1 MFKIFR
7 KSLFL
12 KVFSLSGLVSI
23 ALIYFLGS
31 NLYSRISDGI
41 IDEKIAASISE
52 GESAIQYAEYRF
64 IVSGISTKTDYK
76 ELVGEVVNSGNL
88 SARDSG
94 REVVLMQVADRE
106 LKGIPAV
113 TASNFLLPESIPSSL
128 RKELQGNE

>member
-1 MFKIFR
+1 VFRIFR

-23 ALIYFLGS
+23 VLIYFLGS

-64 IVSGISTKTDYK
+64 IVSGISAKTDYK

-94 REVVLMQVADRE
+94 RVGVLMQVAD
-106 LKGIPAV
+106 
-113 TASNFLLPESIPSSL
+113 
-128 RKELQGNE
+128 